1 METPEAGR
9 CLMQFLGNREE
20 MTQGHPWS
28 ISQLLRK
35 ACAAPVSF
43 PTPLPKPSLGD
54 TDSGSTARAPG
65 SPAALPGH
73 QGHQQHCQGTGATS
87 STLSVPGPPADGS
100 LTSRRPGKPASAA
113 PELNNWVQSQNILQ
127 KGFFTI
133 AGQPGLREE
142 YNRFLSFQQKLDT
155 V

>member
-1 METPEAGR
+1 
-9 CLMQFLGNREE
+9 MQFLGNREE

-73 QGHQQHCQGTGATS
+73 QGHQQHSQCTRATS
-87 STLSVPGPPADGS
+87 RWESHQQEARETCFCSSRVKQLGAKSKYPPERLFHNCWTTGPQGGVQQIPQFPAETRHCLISIQHGHQ
-100 LTSRRPGKPASAA
+100 TKARG
-113 PELNNWVQSQNILQ
+113 
-127 KGFFTI
+127 
-133 AGQPGLREE
+133 
-142 YNRFLSFQQKLDT
+142 
-155 V
+155 